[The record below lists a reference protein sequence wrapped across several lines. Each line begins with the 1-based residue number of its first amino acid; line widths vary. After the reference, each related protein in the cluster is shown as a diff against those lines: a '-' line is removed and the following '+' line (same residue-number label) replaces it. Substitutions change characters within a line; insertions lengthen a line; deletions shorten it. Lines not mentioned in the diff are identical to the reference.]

1 MRHKGMT
8 RRSFLAS
15 SAAATAGLA
24 LAPRIGA
31 QSANDRLNIAAIGSG
46 GQGMS
51 NLNNCRSENI
61 VALCDVDEQRAG
73 QAFQEWPDAPRY
85 ADYRVMLDEMANEID
100 AVLITTP
107 DHTHANP
114 ALACIQLGKHVY
126 VEKPLT
132 HSVEE
137 ARILTEAARYHNV
150 ATQMGNQGHAGDGV
164 RRVCET
170 IWDGRIGQVHT
181 AHIWTNR
188 PVWPQGMEAPEE
200 EMEVPDTLD
209 WDLWLGPRSYRPYH
223 ESYLPF
229 DWRGWW
235 DFGCGA
241 LGDMACHIMDPAYW
255 ALHLGFPDEV
265 ELVRQEG
272 MTDVA
277 GPDSSVV
284 RYHFPARRGMDP
296 VEVFWYDGGEM
307 PPRPEGVPEDQ
318 ELGDDNSNGTIF
330 VGDEGVLTC
339 GEYGGNPRL
348 LPDEEMEDF
357 EWPEERIARSPGHHA
372 EWIEACKGG
381 PAAMSNFDYSGPFTE
396 MVLLGNLAIRA
407 QERLEWDAQNMRV
420 TNYDAANEFV
430 QNEYR
435 EGWELQ

>member
-31 QSANDRLNIAAIGSG
+31 QSPNDRLNIAAIGAG
-46 GQGMS
+46 GQGMA
-51 NLNNCRSENI
+51 NLNDCRDENI
-61 VALCDVDEQRAG
+61 VALCDVDEERAG
-73 QAFQEWPDAPRY
+73 QAFEEWPDAARY
-85 ADYRVMLDEMANEID
+85 TDYREMLDDMANEID
-100 AVLITTP
+100 AVVISTP

-114 ALACIQLGKHVY
+114 ALACMQLGKSVY

-132 HSVEE
+132 HSVKE

-150 ATQMGNQGHAGDGV
+150 ATQMGNQGNAGQGI
-164 RRVCET
+164 RQVCEMV
-170 IWDGRIGQVHT
+170 WGGHIGQVHT
-181 AHIWTNR
+181 AHIWSNR

-200 EMEVPDTLD
+200 EMDVPDTLD

-235 DFGCGA
+235 DFGTGA
-241 LGDMACHIMDPAYW
+241 LGDMGCHNMNPAYR

-272 MTDVA
+272 MTDAA

-284 RYHFPARRGMDP
+284 RYHFPARRGMDAI
-296 VEVFWYDGGEM
+296 EVFWYDGGEL
-307 PPRPEGVPEDQ
+307 PPRPEGVPEDE
-318 ELGDDNSNGTIF
+318 ELGQGA
-330 VGDEGVLTC
+330 EGSFLIGEDGILTF
-339 GEYGGNPRL
+339 GPHAENVRL
-348 LPDEEMEDF
+348 LPAAEMEDF
-357 EWPEERIARSPGHHA
+357 ELPEPRIPSSPGHTS
-372 EWIEACKGG
+372 EWLQACKGG

-407 QERLEWDAQNMRV
+407 GDRLEWDAENMRV
-420 TNYDAANEFV
+420 TNNEAANEYV
-430 QNEYR
+430 RYEYR

>member
-1 MRHKGMT
+1 MRHKGIT

-31 QSANDRLNIAAIGSG
+31 QSANDKLNIAAIGAG

-51 NLNNCRSENI
+51 NLDNCRSENI
-61 VALCDVDEQRAG
+61 VALCDVDEERAA
-73 QAFQEWPDAPRY
+73 QAFAEWPDAARFT
-85 ADYRVMLDEMANEID
+85 DYRQMLDEMGNEID
-100 AVLITTP
+100 AVIVATP

-114 ALACIQLGKHVY
+114 ALACMQAGKHVY

-132 HSVEE
+132 HSIEE

-150 ATQMGNQGHAGDGV
+150 ATQMGNQGNAGDGV
-164 RRVCET
+164 RQVCEM
-170 IWDGRIGQVHT
+170 IWGGHIGQVHT
-181 AHIWTNR
+181 AHIWSDR
-188 PVWPQGMEAPEE
+188 PIWPQGMEAPEK

-241 LGDMACHIMDPAYW
+241 LGDMACHNMNPSYK

-272 MTDVA
+272 MTDA
-277 GPDSSVV
+277 AAPNSSVI

-296 VEVFWYDGGEM
+296 VEVFWYDGGEL
-307 PPRPEGVPEDQ
+307 PPRPEGVPEDE
-318 ELGDDNSNGTIF
+318 ELGQGEQGSLLIGEDGILTFGTHAEN
-330 VGDEGVLTC
+330 V
-339 GEYGGNPRL
+339 RL
-348 LPDEEMEDF
+348 LPAAEMEDF
-357 EWPEERIARSPGHHA
+357 ELPEPRIPSSPGHRL
-372 EWIEACKGG
+372 EWIQAAKGG
-381 PAAMSNFDYSGPFTE
+381 PRALSNFDYSGPFTE
-396 MVLLGNLAIRA
+396 MVLLGNVAIRA
-407 QERLEWDAQNMRV
+407 GERLEWDAENMRV
-420 TNYDAANEFV
+420 TNNEAANQYV
-430 QNEYR
+430 RNEYR

>member
-1 MRHKGMT
+1 MRKHGIT

-31 QSANDRLNIAAIGSG
+31 QCANDRLNIAAIGSG
-46 GQGMS
+46 GRGGS
-51 NLNNCRSENI
+51 NISSCDSENI
-61 VALCDVDEQRAG
+61 VALCDVDENRAG
-73 QAFQEWPDAPRY
+73 HSFNEYPDAARY

-100 AVLITTP
+100 AVIITTP

-164 RRVCET
+164 RQFCET
-170 IWDGRIGQVHT
+170 VWGGHIGQVHT

-200 EMEVPDTLD
+200 EMEVPGTLD

-223 ESYLPF
+223 DSYLPF

-272 MTDVA
+272 MTDA
-277 GPDSSVV
+277 AAPDSSVV

-296 VEVFWYDGGEM
+296 VEVFWYDGGEL
-307 PPRPEGVPEDQ
+307 PPRPEGVPEDEQ
-318 ELGDDNSNGTIF
+318 LGEGDNGTLLLGEDGI
-330 VGDEGVLTC
+330 LTC
-339 GEYGGNPRL
+339 DTYGGDVRL
-348 LPDEEMEDF
+348 LPEAEMEDF
-357 EWPEERIARSPGHHA
+357 EWPEPRIPSSPGHHA

-381 PAAMSNFDYSGPFTE
+381 PRAMSNFDYSGPFTE

-420 TNYDAANEFV
+420 TNYDAANEYV

-435 EGWELQ
+435 DGWELQ

>member
-1 MRHKGMT
+1 MRHKGIT

-46 GQGMS
+46 GRGMA
-51 NLNNCRSENI
+51 NLDNCRSENI

-73 QAFQEWPDAPRY
+73 QSFNEWPDAARFS
-85 ADYRVMLDEMANEID
+85 DYRVMLDEMANEID
-100 AVLITTP
+100 AVIISTP

-114 ALACIQLGKHVY
+114 ALACMQLGKHVY

-150 ATQMGNQGHAGDGV
+150 ATQMGNQGTAGSGI
-164 RRVCET
+164 RQVCEMV
-170 IWDGRIGQVHT
+170 WGGHLGQVHT
-181 AHIWTNR
+181 AHIWSNR
-188 PVWPQGMEAPEE
+188 PIWPQGMEAPEE

-209 WDLWLGPRSYRPYH
+209 WDLWLGPRSHRPYH

-241 LGDMACHIMDPAYW
+241 LGDMACHNMNHAYK

-272 MTDVA
+272 MTEA
-277 GPDSSVV
+277 AAPNSSVI
-284 RYHFPARRGMDP
+284 RYHFPARRSMDP
-296 VEVFWYDGGEM
+296 VEVFWYDGGEL
-307 PPRPEGVPEDQ
+307 PPRPEGVPEDE
-318 ELGDDNSNGTIF
+318 ELGQGAEGSLLIGEHGILTFGTHAEN
-330 VGDEGVLTC
+330 V
-339 GEYGGNPRL
+339 RL
-348 LPDEEMEDF
+348 LPAAEMEGF
-357 EWPEERIARSPGHHA
+357 ELPEPRIPSSPGHHN
-372 EWIEACKGG
+372 EWIRACKGG
-381 PAAMSNFDYSGPFTE
+381 PAAMSNFDYAGPFTE

-420 TNYDAANEFV
+420 TNYDAANEYV
-430 QNEYR
+430 RNEYR
-435 EGWELQ
+435 QGWELQ